1 MFFKKYLRHVHL
13 PCGIMDDTEDFS
25 TNGVFPIK
33 RYTKFLL
40 VALLAALGGMGYLL
54 YKSGFFDAVRSID
67 TLHAYISGF
76 APYSHLCFFLIQLL
90 SVIFAPIP
98 SNITAAAGGILFG
111 TLPSFLL
118 TFGAVVLGSMCVF
131 LLARA
136 LGRPFADQ
144 VVSQKISEKYLAV
157 IHAKTSTFL
166 LLAFLFPFF
175 PDDVLCI
182 LAGLTPIPALHFF
195 LILLLARPWG
205 LLFASALGGASLS
218 LPIWTMAVFGVLGLV
233 LFYLGMKYGDHVEQQ
248 VICWIHNKKEARK
261 KF

>member
-1 MFFKKYLRHVHL
+1 MEN
-13 PCGIMDDTEDFS
+13 TEDFS
-25 TNGVFPIK
+25 TNGVFPTK
-33 RYTKFLL
+33 RYTKWFLIL
-40 VALLAALGGMGYLL
+40 LLAALGGVGYLL
-54 YKSGFFDAVRSID
+54 YKSGFFDAIGSVD
-67 TLHAYISGF
+67 ALHVYISSF

-131 LLARA
+131 ALARV

-144 VVSQKISEKYLAV
+144 VVSKKVSKKYLAV
-157 IHAKTSTFL
+157 IHAKTATFL

-182 LAGLTPIPALHFF
+182 LAGLTPIPPLHFF
-195 LILLLARPWG
+195 LVLLMARPWG

-218 LPIWTMAVFGVLGLV
+218 FPIWTMAAFGALGVV
-233 LFYLGMKYGDHVEQQ
+233 LFCLGMKYGDRVEHL
-248 VICWIHNKKEARK
+248 VIDWVHAKKESRK
-261 KF
+261 KL